1 MIDAQLE
8 VQGAIYAAVTGSPIM
23 QGLIGTRIYDAV
35 PTNQAG
41 QIDDALFPFV
51 SFGPMTSTDDGDGC
65 HNLVA
70 VSVQLDC
77 WSRAVGWPE
86 VKRISA
92 VLVKLLNAKIPV
104 PGFRVIIHEVER
116 VISTRELDRRT
127 SRVAI
132 HLRYRLAPS
141 A

>member
-8 VQGAIYAAVTGSPIM
+8 VQGAIFTAVTGSAIM
-23 QGLIGTRIYDAV
+23 DGLIGKRLFDQV
-35 PTNQAG
+35 PTNQTG
-41 QIDDALFPFV
+41 QIDDSLFPFV
-51 SFGPMTSTDDGDGC
+51 SFGPMTSTDDSDTC
-65 HNLVA
+65 HSLVA

-86 VKRISA
+86 VKRLA
-92 VLVKLLNAKIPV
+92 AALVKLLNAKIAV
-104 PGFRVIIHEVER
+104 PGFTIIIHEVER
-116 VISTRELDRRT
+116 VISTRESDRRT

>member
-8 VQGAIYAAVTGSPIM
+8 VQGAIVTAVEGSTVM
-23 QGLIGTRIYDAV
+23 DELIGGRIFDEV
-35 PTNQAG
+35 PADEAG
-41 QIDDALFPFV
+41 RPLDSIFPYV

-65 HNLVA
+65 HKLVA

-77 WSRAVGWPE
+77 WSRGIGWPE
-86 VKRISA
+86 VKRIA
-92 VLVKLLNAKIPV
+92 AALVKLLNAKIVV
-104 PGFRVIIHEVER
+104 PGFAVMIHEVER
-116 VISTRELDRRT
+116 VLSTREGDRRT